1 MTLPADILQRLLADD
16 PAAPRIT
23 CYDDTPGPTQGE
35 RIELSAKVLANWVSK
50 AANALQEEWDAEPG
64 TVVALALPPHWRA
77 LYWALAAWSVGAC
90 VSLDDPADADV
101 VITDDPDLFESD
113 GIAGALVT
121 LAGLARRSPVP
132 VPSGAMDEA
141 QELATY
147 PDAFEAWAEPDG
159 DDPALR
165 ADGADTAYAQV
176 VPAPLEPAGI
186 RVHTATADTRTFLAQ
201 CLSAYAAGGSVVL
214 SRGPSADRS
223 ARLTAEG
230 VGLDLG
236 E

>member
-1 MTLPADILQRLLADD
+1 MTSPADILQRLLADD

-64 TVVALALPPHWRA
+64 TVVALALPPHWRT
-77 LYWALAAWSVGAC
+77 LCWALAVWSVGAC
-90 VSLDDPADADV
+90 VSLDDPSDADV
-101 VITDDPDLFESD
+101 VITDDPELLESA

-121 LAGLARRSPVP
+121 LAGLARRAPVP

-159 DDPALR
+159 GDPALR
-165 ADGADTAYAQV
+165 AGGDDTAYAQV
-176 VPAPLEPAGI
+176 VPAPLEQRGA
-186 RVHTATADTRTFLAQ
+186 RVHTATSDTGTFVAQ

-214 SRGPSADRS
+214 SRGAAADRA
-223 ARLTAEG
+223 ARLDAEA
-230 VGLDLG
+230 VTIDLG
-236 E
+236 Q